1 MSNVRWPATV
11 RFWSILSQCC
21 VNVWCF
27 SMKFYKILECLESHF
42 RLHFLQK
49 LIYSKGTSKI
59 YRIGFCGH
67 RLSKPR
73 RKICS
78 IHVSVWNEF
87 TSSLFYHHHHEFDE
101 RFDMACEF
109 IMWHR
114 FGSVLLCILYWMFWT
129 KPDRNIVPFISWWP
143 LSECLFGCVCAC
155 ARSNSLYGCDWLCV
169 DGDGILLYPLMFV
182 ANVFSCVIISF
193 VWHYFALVLIL
204 YMNLFNLA
212 AEWMWTKSWWKWTER
227 QRKWRIKREEERK
240 KERTIPNI

>member
-1 MSNVRWPATV
+1 MSNVRWLATV

-21 VNVWCF
+21 INVWCF

-49 LIYSKGTSKI
+49 LIHSKGTSKI

-114 FGSVLLCILYWMFWT
+114 FGSVRFCCVFCIECFEQKPTEISSHSYRGGLCLNAYL
-129 KPDRNIVPFISWWP
+129 VV
-143 LSECLFGCVCAC
+143 CV
-155 ARSNSLYGCDWLCV
+155 RVLVQTLCMDV
-169 DGDGILLYPLMFV
+169 IDFV
-182 ANVFSCVIISF
+182 LTVTVFFSI
-193 VWHYFALVLIL
+193 
-204 YMNLFNLA
+204 
-212 AEWMWTKSWWKWTER
+212 R
-227 QRKWRIKREEERK
+227 
-240 KERTIPNI
+240 